1 MSNLDNILKNRINI
15 LMEQPGS
22 RELNNAPSQSGNLPF
37 TPAEKKFLGKFDAYG
52 TKHLGVIYSIT
63 DIGIREFIS
72 RSGIFLN
79 VTTDILLSLLRK
91 KIIRIVP
98 YTGYGRNN
106 DYTIELQLS
115 LDSIKGWGAEE
126 QDAAEKKQSTAAAG
140 GSTDMAG
147 PNSSGAPVPPPAP

>member
-1 MSNLDNILKNRINI
+1 MSNLDNILKNKINI
-15 LMEQPGS
+15 LMEQAGS

-52 TKHLGVIYSIT
+52 TKHLGVIYSIS
-63 DIGIREFIS
+63 DIGIREFIA
-72 RSGIFLN
+72 RSGIILN
-79 VTTDILLSLLRK
+79 LTTGILLKLMRK

-126 QDAAEKKQSTAAAG
+126 QDAAEKKQSTG
-140 GSTDMAG
+140 GSPEPAAPD
-147 PNSSGAPVPPPAP
+147 SSGTSVPPPTP

>member
-1 MSNLDNILKNRINI
+1 MSRLDDIIKNKINM
-15 LMEQPGS
+15 LMEQAPS
-22 RELNNAPSQSGNLPF
+22 RELNNTPSESGNLPF

-63 DIGIREFIS
+63 DTGIREFLA

-79 VTTDILLSLLRK
+79 LTTGTLLRLLRK

-98 YTGYGRNN
+98 YSGYGRND
-106 DYTIELQLS
+106 DYTIELRLS

-126 QDAAEKKQSTAAAG
+126 QDAAEKKQSTSGG
-140 GSTDMAG
+140 GSTDTAG
-147 PNSSGAPVPPPAP
+147 PESSGAPVPPPA

>member
-37 TPAEKKFLGKFDAYG
+37 TPAEQKFLGKFDAYG
-52 TKHLGVIYSIT
+52 TKHLGVIYSIS
-63 DIGIREFIS
+63 DIGIREFIT

-79 VTTDILLSLLRK
+79 LTTGILLKLLRK

-98 YTGYGRNN
+98 YTGYGRND
-106 DYTIELQLS
+106 DYTIELRLS

-126 QDAAEKKQSTAAAG
+126 QDAAEKKQPAAG
-140 GSTDMAG
+140 GGSTEPAAPD
-147 PNSSGAPVPPPAP
+147 SSGTSVPPPIP

>member
-1 MSNLDNILKNRINI
+1 MSKLDNIIKDRINMLI
-15 LMEQPGS
+15 EQS
-22 RELNNAPSQSGNLPF
+22 SARELNNAPSQSGRLPF

-63 DIGIREFIS
+63 DTGIREFLA

-79 VTTDILLSLLRK
+79 LTTGILLKLLRK

-98 YTGYGRNN
+98 FSGYGRDT
-106 DYTIELQLS
+106 DYTVELRLS

-126 QDAAEKKQSTAAAG
+126 QDAAEKKQPPAGG
-140 GSTDMAG
+140 GSTDTAG
-147 PNSSGAPVPPPAP
+147 PSSSGTPVPPPA

>member
-1 MSNLDNILKNRINI
+1 MSRLDNILKDRIKM
-15 LMEQPGS
+15 LMEQSPS

-37 TPAEKKFLGKFDAYG
+37 TPAEKAFLGKFDAHG
-52 TKHLGVIYSIT
+52 TKHLGIIYSTT
-63 DIGIREFIS
+63 DIGIREFLT

-79 VTTDILLSLLRK
+79 LTTGILLRLLRK

-106 DYTIELQLS
+106 DYTIELRLS

-126 QDAAEKKQSTAAAG
+126 QNAAEKKQSTAAAG
-140 GSTDMAG
+140 GSTDTAG
-147 PNSSGAPVPPPAP
+147 PSSSGVPVPPPA

>member
-15 LMEQPGS
+15 LMEQAGS

-52 TKHLGVIYSIT
+52 TKHLGVIYSIS
-63 DIGIREFIS
+63 DIGIREFIA

-79 VTTDILLSLLRK
+79 LTTGILLRLLRK

-106 DYTIELQLS
+106 DYTIELRLS

-126 QDAAEKKQSTAAAG
+126 QNAAEKKQSTSGG

-147 PNSSGAPVPPPAP
+147 PESSGAPVPPPA